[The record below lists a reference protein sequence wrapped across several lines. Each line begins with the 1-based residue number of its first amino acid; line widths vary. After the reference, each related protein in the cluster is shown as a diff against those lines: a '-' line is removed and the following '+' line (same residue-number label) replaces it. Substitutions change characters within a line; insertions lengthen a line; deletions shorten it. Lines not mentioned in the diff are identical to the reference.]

1 MKEPYDPTKAPL
13 GPMGSRS
20 NRRGLMIQHNRKVL
34 AKRMKAMKLTPAKL
48 EKPKMDET

>member
-20 NRRGLMIQHNRKVL
+20 NRRGIMINHNKKVL
-34 AKRMKAMKLTPAKL
+34 ARRLRLQKKKQDPTTPA
-48 EKPKMDET
+48 

>member
-20 NRRGLMIQHNRKVL
+20 NRRALIIQHNKKVL
-34 AKRMKAMKLTPAKL
+34 ARRLRKLK
-48 EKPKMDET
+48 ETLKTDD